1 MVSKKLSV
9 IMLLSS
15 VLITACQKDSPVTVE
30 KLFTNGVVYT
40 ANQTQQVVTSIG
52 ITNDRLVYVGNAK
65 DAEALIATETEI
77 IDLNGKMIIPG
88 LHDVH
93 IHLAGIVESDN
104 CDLAGQAFSLTDM
117 VPRLKQCL
125 RRLELPDGEWLTVE
139 QWPYYSGN
147 EPSEIFPTIRSALDS
162 VSNTHPIIL
171 LADDGHHG
179 AVNSV
184 AMSLATDKNGLNIG
198 LSKATLKNEFAHLK
212 ALIGIDDTG
221 EPNGVINEDARKI
234 VNLPNLWGYPE
245 IDLNVYTKIAERLAA
260 AGITS
265 TMDAA
270 LRINEIASFA
280 KWAAQS
286 PLTYRLTAAFYAD
299 FEDYRPAI
307 DQPINIA
314 ALMADLTATQQRHEG
329 VLNLKIDTAKIFVD
343 GVIEGDPYS
352 FPPMLPN
359 AASLNNYLQPIFA
372 IDADSEVL
380 KVAGYVDTNSDICVA
395 VREKG
400 AQSVAGN
407 FKQSFLAEHGF
418 LASQCFES
426 NGILEKEYDFI
437 MDYTLALY
445 DAGINIHSHAIGD
458 RAVRVALDTFEAARA
473 ASPASVAK
481 FSIAHAQII
490 HPDDISRIADLDV
503 AIAFTYSWIEPS
515 TEYQMYVTP
524 FIEPTFSEDDLY
536 DPRGYVY
543 KNTYPAASVLAAGG
557 ILVAG
562 SDAPVEERDPRPML
576 NIEKA
581 VSRQNEATGRILN
594 ANERVS
600 VRDTLD
606 AYTIKG
612 AQMLGQ
618 ADITGSLEVGKKA
631 DFVILSQD
639 LVALEA
645 QGNTHKISDTKILST
660 WFDGREIYSIPEDE
674 KNL

>member
-212 ALIGIDDTG
+212 ALIGIDNTG

-400 AQSVAGN
+400 AQSVAGT

-645 QGNTHKISDTKILST
+645 QGNTDKISDTKILST
-660 WFDGREIYSIPEDE
+660 WFDGREIYSISEH
-674 KNL
+674 

>member
-380 KVAGYVDTNSDICVA
+380 KVTGYVDTNSDICVA

-400 AQSVAGN
+400 AQSVSGT

-543 KNTYPAASVLAAGG
+543 KNTYPAASVLTAGG

-645 QGNTHKISDTKILST
+645 QGNTDKISDTKILST
-660 WFDGREIYSIPEDE
+660 WFDGREIYSISED
-674 KNL
+674 

>member
-1 MVSKKLSV
+1 MVSKKLIV

-212 ALIGIDDTG
+212 ALIGIDNSG

-380 KVAGYVDTNSDICVA
+380 KVTGYVDTNSDICVA

-400 AQSVAGN
+400 AQSVSGT

-618 ADITGSLEVGKKA
+618 ANITGSLEVGKKA

-639 LVALEA
+639 IVALEA

-660 WFDGREIYSIPEDE
+660 WFDGREIYSISED
-674 KNL
+674 

>member
-212 ALIGIDDTG
+212 ALIGIDNTG

-400 AQSVAGN
+400 AQSVSGT

-473 ASPASVAK
+473 ASPTSVAK

-618 ADITGSLEVGKKA
+618 ANITGSLEVGKKA

-645 QGNTHKISDTKILST
+645 QGNTDKISDTKILST
-660 WFDGREIYSIPEDE
+660 WFDGREIYSISED
-674 KNL
+674 

>member
-1 MVSKKLSV
+1 MVSKKLIV

-65 DAEALIATETEI
+65 DAEALITTETEI

-212 ALIGIDDTG
+212 ALIGIDNSG

-380 KVAGYVDTNSDICVA
+380 KVTGYVDTNSDICVA

-400 AQSVAGN
+400 AQSVSGT

-543 KNTYPAASVLAAGG
+543 KNTYPAASVLTAGG

-645 QGNTHKISDTKILST
+645 QGNTDKISDTKILST
-660 WFDGREIYSIPEDE
+660 WFDGREIYSISED
-674 KNL
+674 

>member
-212 ALIGIDDTG
+212 ALIGIDNSG

-380 KVAGYVDTNSDICVA
+380 KVTGYVDTNSDICVA

-400 AQSVAGN
+400 AQSVSGT

-645 QGNTHKISDTKILST
+645 QGNTDKISDTKILST
-660 WFDGREIYSIPEDE
+660 WFDGREIYSISED
-674 KNL
+674 